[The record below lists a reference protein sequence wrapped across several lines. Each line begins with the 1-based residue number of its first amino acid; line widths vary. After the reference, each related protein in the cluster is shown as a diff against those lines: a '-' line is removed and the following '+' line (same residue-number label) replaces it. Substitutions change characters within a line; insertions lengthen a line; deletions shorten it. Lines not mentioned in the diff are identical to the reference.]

1 MKIGHRFSCLDTKLP
16 FILPFFFTLIGS
28 IQNFQNQFFFLNM
41 CILIF
46 LPSKKKK
53 GQINKLNPSLK
64 LTRKELFG
72 SNCSYC
78 LDYIFSD
85 LLVEFLV
92 HCASFPSSFILQYNT
107 VYCIIYPTESVHSQ
121 KQQHAFLTQLSTTI
135 SL

>member
-16 FILPFFFTLIGS
+16 FILPFFFYFNWKYSKFLEPV
-28 IQNFQNQFFFLNM
+28 FFPKYVHTYFSP
-41 CILIF
+41 F
-46 LPSKKKK
+46 KKKK

-92 HCASFPSSFILQYNT
+92 HCASFPSSFIL
-107 VYCIIYPTESVHSQ
+107 
-121 KQQHAFLTQLSTTI
+121 
-135 SL
+135 